1 MSIEP
6 RVFRD
11 TLGQFVTGVTVIV
24 MEAGGSVR
32 AMTANSFTSLS
43 LDPPLVLFCVGKATR
58 MGELAHTAAGFS
70 INILCREQQDI
81 STYFAGAWRDAEPPP
96 FTLVEWEGSPRL
108 EGSAASLGCTIEQI
122 HEGGD
127 HWIVV
132 GRVVAVHRADGV
144 RVPLVYFGGR
154 YVTIEEAIASIG

>member
-1 MSIEP
+1 MAVEP

-32 AMTANSFTSLS
+32 AMTANSFTALS
-43 LDPPLVLFCVGKATR
+43 LDPPLVLFCVGKSTR
-58 MGELAHTAAGFS
+58 MGELVHEAEGFS
-70 INILCREQQDI
+70 VNILRREQQDV
-81 STYFAGAWRDAEPPP
+81 STYFAGAWREPEPPP
-96 FTLVEWEGSPRL
+96 FTFETWEG
-108 EGSAASLGCTIEQI
+108 GSAAVLGCAVHEI

-132 GRVVAVHRADGV
+132 GRVLAVHRGEGV
-144 RVPLVYFGGR
+144 ASPLVFFGGR
-154 YVTIEEAIASIG
+154 YVAIEEAVASIG